1 MENRNIKKFITIIT
15 LVILL
20 GTASVFAVSSDDTGD
35 YVDDLKLRFE
45 LDDNSILTSIDDQFH
60 DFNVEVD
67 NPFTSKS
74 SSYKINFTVKLNT
87 FLHLYKGVLVY
98 EFSDNFDLSLIE
110 SVEFSDDFL
119 FRDYK
124 VSEYKIKERSL
135 FIYLSKIKNYETT
148 KSFWQIS
155 CSFNIKFIKNPQV
168 AGFYSLIGTFQ
179 KEENGDNEILI
190 GPTESELFEITP
202 SDTGIVE
209 LRIFPDSDITVQAG
223 ENIEFEVIG
232 IYNNGQEIY
241 DLDYSIF
248 LTSESD
254 QIGYFTQ
261 NVLNV
266 EKIGQGQVKAIY
278 NNLSVESGVITVVSG
293 SLSEIELSISHDQ
306 VVGYP
311 LIGEAYITL
320 FDNYGNLKTDY
331 DLSLNPIELRISE
344 GSLSKSIFSDNS
356 LLVDGTINLSAL
368 DITYLD
374 NSATVSVYAQSAS
387 VNSNLEFVSFSGY
400 EIIGVYDSEGNEFN
414 SIQSGQQT
422 KLQVLVQNNG
432 TKSAW
437 VSPSLINFYES
448 TNETSETEFSPPGIG
463 GLIDNVELILPP
475 HANEPINDNLYV
487 ILNSIYNIEGTEYPV
502 VDSVILPFTVITS
515 ISPEITVNNLS
526 PIVVEAGN
534 ESSFSFN
541 ISLDNTFPYQLSVES
556 SQFKLSETG
565 FSSITSPIIENNLI
579 LQGENEAFSGIIYI
593 PESLA
598 GTQLIVE
605 FDLSYKIIGWGDEI
619 FEFHSTFDG
628 TKIEVT
634 SKPILNIENI
644 VVLSPN
650 APKVNIGQEFIISA
664 QISNLSDVSLEN
676 IPFKLYSDGQSIF
689 DSEQLINI
697 SSGESIEI
705 NFNIVA
711 GDEENLSERFYLEI
725 NSPEI
730 AVDQSQNNSVFV
742 VIEKPAQLDLEYDL
756 IGYNNSVIRRNEIVT
771 LLVNLNNSG
780 SSEINS
786 GEYLLNSTNKDFEI
800 SSQVVGEINTD
811 KQLRFDITTP
821 DYNTSTTIEFSITN
835 LPVELNTG
843 MTIPIAS
850 DNFSFDINVFS
861 ADSLIATRILNLEV
875 VAPNAPNIN
884 VSQDIQL
891 RAIVEN
897 LSNTDI
903 ENLRLHLKSDGQSY
917 FETETVVSVKSNSQ
931 EEILID
937 VTVAEDSS
945 TEMFTLNIISPDVE
959 VLDPVDN
966 TALIIKQTPA
976 DLNLTYDLIGVNS
989 GVINPGHE
997 FTLAVELHNNGTEE
1011 TSPVH
1016 YEISTDKIDF
1026 GDKYSSEGIIYE
1038 HDLSLFTF
1046 VAPIEENTYEIIFNL
1061 LTVPTALNTGSQ
1073 AKIDRQSFSFVIK
1086 VESVEGDL
1094 LVDVQP
1100 VGTNLIIP
1108 GRSKEMFE
1116 LNLTNR
1122 INISDANI
1130 KLNRAIVTFMDE
1142 NHMPVNLDEYL
1153 NTYQSG
1159 FYVQNKLISTSQLD
1173 NNKLALSFEDIV
1185 IQPGYNQS
1193 VIFKALFEK
1202 SYEPSVNVIFDYNS
1216 IDAVYEKGPLEG
1228 QNPVISSL
1236 DNESSKTISFVFKG
1250 SSLEE
1255 SVIVENNPF
1264 DPEKEPLRFSF
1275 ELDIA
1280 SAVQYRI
1287 FTLMGEEVFSENV
1300 SFGSEGATLGE
1311 NIFEWDAD
1319 NNNGHKILNGVYI
1332 VMIKIMATG
1341 ETVKSKVAVIR

>member
-1 MENRNIKKFITIIT
+1 MENRIIKKFVTIIT

-20 GTASVFAVSSDDTGD
+20 STASVFAVSSDDTGD
-35 YVDDLKLRFE
+35 YVDDLELRFE

-98 EFSDNFDLSLIE
+98 EFPDNFDLNLIE
-110 SVEFSDDFL
+110 SVEFSDNFL

-124 VSEYKIKERSL
+124 VSEYKIIEQSL

-148 KSFWQIS
+148 KSFWQIE
-155 CSFNIKFIKNPQV
+155 CSFNIKFIKNPQI
-168 AGFYSLIGTFQ
+168 AGFYSLIGSFQ

-202 SDTGIVE
+202 SDSGIVE
-209 LRIFPDSDITVQAG
+209 LRIFPDSDITIQAG

-232 IYNNGQEIY
+232 IDNNGHEIN

-261 NVLNV
+261 DILNV

-293 SLSEIELSISHDQ
+293 PLSEIELSISHDQ

-311 LIGEAYITL
+311 LIGEAYITF

-331 DLSLNPIELRISE
+331 DLSVNPIELRISE
-344 GSLSKSIFSDNS
+344 GSFSQSIFSDNS

-374 NSATVSVYAQSAS
+374 NSATVEIYANTAS
-387 VNSNLEFVSFSGY
+387 INSNLETVSFSGY

-414 SIQSGQQT
+414 SVQSGQQT

-432 TKSAW
+432 TKGAW

-448 TNETSETEFSPPGIG
+448 TNETSETEFSPGIG

-487 ILNSIYNIEGTEYPV
+487 ILNAIYNIEGTEYPV
-502 VDSVILPFTVITS
+502 VDSVILPFTVITTV
-515 ISPEITVNNLS
+515 SPEITVNDLS

-541 ISLDNTFPYQLSVES
+541 INLDNTFPYQLSVES
-556 SQFKLSETG
+556 SQFKLSGTG

-579 LQGENEAFSGIIYI
+579 LQGENDAFSGIIYI

-598 GTQLIVE
+598 GTQLTVE
-605 FDLSYKIIGWGDEI
+605 FDLSYKIIGGGDEI

-634 SKPILNIENI
+634 SKPILNIENT
-644 VVLSPN
+644 VVISPN
-650 APKVNIGQEFIISA
+650 APKVNIDQEFILSA
-664 QISNLSDVSLEN
+664 QISNLSDISLEN

-689 DSEQLINI
+689 DSEQFIDI
-697 SSGESIEI
+697 SSGESKEI
-705 NFNIVA
+705 YFNVTA
-711 GDEENLSERFYLEI
+711 GTEENLSERFYLEI

-730 AVDQSQNNSVFV
+730 AVDQSQNNSAFV

-756 IGYNNSVIRRNEIVT
+756 IGYNNGVIRRNEIVT

-786 GEYLLNSTNKDFEI
+786 GEYLLNSTNQDFEI
-800 SSQVVGEINTD
+800 SSQVVGAINTE

-843 MTIPIAS
+843 MTVPIAN

-875 VAPNAPNIN
+875 VAPNAPNVNIT
-884 VSQDIQL
+884 QDIQL

-917 FETETVVSVKSNSQ
+917 FENEIVVSVKSNSQ

-937 VTVAEDSS
+937 VTAAEDSS

-966 TALIIKQTPA
+966 
-976 DLNLTYDLIGVNS
+976 
-989 GVINPGHE
+989 
-997 FTLAVELHNNGTEE
+997 
-1011 TSPVH
+1011 
-1016 YEISTDKIDF
+1016 
-1026 GDKYSSEGIIYE
+1026 
-1038 HDLSLFTF
+1038 
-1046 VAPIEENTYEIIFNL
+1046 
-1061 LTVPTALNTGSQ
+1061 
-1073 AKIDRQSFSFVIK
+1073 
-1086 VESVEGDL
+1086 
-1094 LVDVQP
+1094 
-1100 VGTNLIIP
+1100 
-1108 GRSKEMFE
+1108 
-1116 LNLTNR
+1116 
-1122 INISDANI
+1122 
-1130 KLNRAIVTFMDE
+1130 
-1142 NHMPVNLDEYL
+1142 
-1153 NTYQSG
+1153 
-1159 FYVQNKLISTSQLD
+1159 
-1173 NNKLALSFEDIV
+1173 
-1185 IQPGYNQS
+1185 
-1193 VIFKALFEK
+1193 
-1202 SYEPSVNVIFDYNS
+1202 
-1216 IDAVYEKGPLEG
+1216 
-1228 QNPVISSL
+1228 
-1236 DNESSKTISFVFKG
+1236 
-1250 SSLEE
+1250 
-1255 SVIVENNPF
+1255 
-1264 DPEKEPLRFSF
+1264 
-1275 ELDIA
+1275 
-1280 SAVQYRI
+1280 
-1287 FTLMGEEVFSENV
+1287 
-1300 SFGSEGATLGE
+1300 
-1311 NIFEWDAD
+1311 
-1319 NNNGHKILNGVYI
+1319 
-1332 VMIKIMATG
+1332 
-1341 ETVKSKVAVIR
+1341 